1 MGPRAVARATGVSTD
16 TLRHYERLGLLPG
29 VHRTTSGYRRYSPA
43 LIARVRMIQRALVIG
58 FSLKDLQR
66 VLAERDKGGAPCR
79 AVRGL
84 VGERLAELEARIEHL
99 QTLRADLTS
108 LLADWDGALARTPPG
123 RRAHLLDQ
131 LNTKTIGPP
140 RKSSSRR
147 GPMAR

>member
-43 LIARVRMIQRALVIG
+43 LIARVQMIQRALVIG

-84 VGERLAELEARIEHL
+84 VGERLIELDARIEQL
-99 QTLRADLTS
+99 QALRDDLTL
-108 LLADWDGALARTPPG
+108 LLADWDTALARTPPG
-123 RRAHLLDQ
+123 RRAHLLDSLVTGTRTQ
-131 LNTKTIGPP
+131 G
-140 RKSSSRR
+140 RSRSQ
-147 GPMAR
+147 ARR